1 MKKTK
6 NTKKEEKPGKGK
18 EDDGKGKEVKEK
30 GEKQVGEL
38 NISANIKEEGQSS
51 GNKQQKEKKENVK
64 EEHIDMT
71 EFLEQKFKLVVE
83 EGLK

>member
-18 EDDGKGKEVKEK
+18 EDEGKDKDVKEGK

-51 GNKQQKEKKENVK
+51 GNKQQKEKKEKIK

-71 EFLEQKFKLVVE
+71 EFL
-83 EGLK
+83 

>member
-18 EDDGKGKEVKEK
+18 EDEGKVKEVKEGK

-51 GNKQQKEKKENVK
+51 GNKQQKEKKQKIK

-71 EFLEQKFKLVVE
+71 EFL
-83 EGLK
+83 